1 MTIET
6 DIEAAIKALGYDVWT
21 DTADLD
27 TPLPYVTYI
36 QVGGA
41 PTNALCGNADGQNAR
56 IQFNVWA
63 KRRSEANTMMRAIEA
78 VLTEPPLRGV
88 SLGSLVAEYNAPT
101 KARGARQDISFWY
114 RP

>member
-6 DIEAAIKALGYDVWT
+6 DIETLVTSLGYKVFP
-21 DTADLD
+21 DTAPQGTDA
-27 TPLPYVTYI
+27 PYVTYV

-56 IQFNVWA
+56 IQFNTWS
-63 KRRSEANTMMRAIEA
+63 KRRPEASTMMRAIEA
-78 VLTEPPLRGV
+78 LLTDPPLRGV
-88 SLGSLVAEYNAPT
+88 SLGSLVAEYNAPS
-101 KARGARQDISFWY
+101 KLYGARQDLSFWY